1 MPLAETASM
10 FNENIIYNSFY
21 QKADQNNK
29 PIILDIQLSAL
40 CQVICDIYARYTFEK
55 SVFKNI
61 EKGFLFAEDL
71 NQLMLQALKKALG
84 KGLDEKY
91 LHPYRWIT
99 KVHYYIPDIAY
110 YNFPYTFGA
119 LFSRGLYT
127 MYQTDQT
134 FFTNYQNLLR
144 ASTTHSVEETAAIA
158 GIDLTKKDFWQQSL
172 ASIQQQMQQFLDLLE
187 ETK

>member
-1 MPLAETASM
+1 
-10 FNENIIYNSFY
+10 
-21 QKADQNNK
+21 
-29 PIILDIQLSAL
+29 
-40 CQVICDIYARYTFEK
+40 
-55 SVFKNI
+55 
-61 EKGFLFAEDL
+61 
-71 NQLMLQALKKALG
+71 
-84 KGLDEKY
+84 
-91 LHPYRWIT
+91 
-99 KVHYYIPDIAY
+99 
-110 YNFPYTFGA
+110 
-119 LFSRGLYT
+119 